1 VSAGLCDQIAD
12 MRRKLQKIATA
23 RILFLD
29 ETALRLNAAPN
40 HTLVLPG
47 EQPFIETT
55 DASSYAARY
64 DMIAVCTGVETLLP
78 KVFTPAERKGAE
90 VRGVNSAMLQQF
102 IDDTLAQAV
111 EGLDRYP
118 LTLVLDKASIHKNVD
133 AIRQAFH
140 DRGSQA
146 IKDILLIASQ
156 RCQAHESARQRAVPR
171 LEGDLPQALSGH
183 EADHS
188 ARHG

>member
-1 VSAGLCDQIAD
+1 
-12 MRRKLQKIATA
+12 MRRNLQRISTA

-47 EQPFIETT
+47 EQPFIDAT
-55 DASSYAARY
+55 DTSSYAARY

-78 KVFTPAERKGAE
+78 TVFTPAERKGAD

-118 LTLVLDKASIHKNVD
+118 LTRVLDTASIHKHID
-133 AIRQAFH
+133 SLRQAFH
-140 DRGSQA
+140 DRGSHA
-146 IKDILLIASQ
+146 IKDILLMPPNAA
-156 RCQAHESARQRAVPR
+156 CAHVAAGQRALPR
-171 LEGDLPQALSGH
+171 LEGVVSQALSGH
-183 EADHS
+183 EANHS